1 MEMSKEYYYH
11 KLYELAAM
19 LNSSHAPDTVLQ
31 AFVEG
36 VAKAL
41 GAKGCSLLLLSP
53 DRKNLVHTISY
64 GLSARYVK
72 KGQVSADKSIA
83 QALDGEAVSILDAT
97 TDERVQYPRENKEEG
112 IASILSVPMM
122 QRGDIVGVVRVYTAE
137 PHKFTADD
145 TYFVWAAANLGAI
158 ALENARLYDSIAKD
172 YEALKRDVAEWG
184 LRIGG
189 GGGM

>member
-1 MEMSKEYYYH
+1 METSKEYYYH

-31 AFVEG
+31 SFVEG

-53 DRKNLVHTISY
+53 DREKLVHTVSY
-64 GLSARYVK
+64 GISAWYAK
-72 KGQVSADKSIA
+72 KGPLFADKSIA
-83 QALDGEAVSILDAT
+83 GALEGEAVAIFDAA
-97 TDERVQYPRENKEEG
+97 TDERVQYPRESKEEG

-122 QRGDIVGVVRVYTAE
+122 QRGDIIGVVRVYTAE
-137 PHKFTADD
+137 PHQFTADD

-158 ALENARLYDSIAKD
+158 ALENARLYDSLEKD

>member
-1 MEMSKEYYYH
+1 METSKEYYYH

-19 LNSSHAPDTVLQ
+19 LNSSHAPDTLLQ
-31 AFVEG
+31 SLVEG

-41 GAKGCSLLLLSP
+41 QAKGCSLLLLSP
-53 DRKNLVHTISY
+53 DRKELVHAVSY
-64 GLSARYVK
+64 GISARYIK
-72 KGQVSADKSIA
+72 KGRVSADKSIA
-83 QALDGEAVSILDAT
+83 QAVGGESVVVFDAT

-122 QRGDIVGVVRVYTAE
+122 QRGDIIGVVRVYTAE
-137 PHKFTADD
+137 PHEFTVDD
-145 TYFVWAAANLGAI
+145 TYFVWAVANLGAI
-158 ALENARLYDSIAKD
+158 ALENARLYDSIEKD
-172 YEALKRDVAEWG
+172 YETLKRDVAEWG